1 MLEMKGFKRNDSEV
15 INNSIV
21 VNELNNK
28 ESRRSR
34 LIERRNR
41 CLIARFYYWTEI
53 KRLRFD
59 DVLNV
64 LQEEEF
70 FIKDRNIMNIINSSN
85 DYLNNLI
92 NNSATPR
99 ELKKQYPTFNWNKN

>member
-1 MLEMKGFKRNDSEV
+1 MKGS
-15 INNSIV
+15 INLNSKQN
-21 VNELNNK
+21 NELLGNVGVNNN
-28 ESRRSR
+28 ETRRSR

-59 DVLNV
+59 DVLDV

-92 NNSATPR
+92 KSSATPR